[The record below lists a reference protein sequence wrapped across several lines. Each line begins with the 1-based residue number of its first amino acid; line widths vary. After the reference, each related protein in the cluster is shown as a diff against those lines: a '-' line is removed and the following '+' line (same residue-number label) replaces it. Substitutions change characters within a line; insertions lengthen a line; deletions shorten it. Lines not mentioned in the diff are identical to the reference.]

1 MKKILLCL
9 VILATGLTAC
19 GKNET
24 IEKPKEK
31 VQTEVKNPS
40 LSNMASDKSFEFV
53 KRTLE
58 ENLAT
63 DNDMAKA
70 NVNKFMNMVSDYN
83 KSVGEENL
91 IGDFKEDIN
100 PTYEVGKL
108 IENREK
114 SDKNYPD
121 TNCRINAYL
130 LALANMKVQKAGNP
144 DDEMLFMDLEKIKEG
159 KIFDSQVRE
168 TFRKFFLRVA
178 TNSSKNPEEQAKV
191 MEKYF
196 EDWSFPK
203 NASLVSVVIHD
214 NLDGNYLFIGHIG
227 VLVKTDEGYLFVE
240 KISFEEPYQAIKFP
254 NRQACYGYLKEKFKD
269 YTDTEVCPPFVM
281 DNGEYVG

>member
-40 LSNMASDKSFEFV
+40 LSNMASEKSFEFV

-70 NVNKFMNMVSDYN
+70 NVNEFMDMVSDYN

-100 PTYEVGKL
+100 PTYDVGKL

-114 SDKNYPD
+114 SEKNYPD

-159 KIFDSQVRE
+159 KIFDSQVME
-168 TFRKFFLRVA
+168 TFRKFFSRVA

-240 KISFEEPYQAIKFP
+240 KISFEEPYQAIIFP
-254 NRQACYGYLKEKFKD
+254 NRQACYDYLKEKFKD
-269 YTDTEVCPPFVM
+269 YTDPEVCQPFVM

>member
-31 VQTEVKNPS
+31 VQAEVKNPS
-40 LSNMASDKSFEFV
+40 LSNMASEKSFEFV

-70 NVNKFMNMVSDYN
+70 NVNKFMDMVSDYN

-100 PTYEVGKL
+100 PTYDVGKL

-114 SDKNYPD
+114 SVKNYPD
-121 TNCRINAYL
+121 TNCRINSYL
-130 LALANMKVQKAGNP
+130 LALANMKVMKAGNP

-159 KIFDSQVRE
+159 KIFDRQVME
-168 TFRKFFLRVA
+168 TFRKFFSRVA
-178 TNSSKNPEEQAKV
+178 TNSSKKPEEQAKV

-254 NRQACYGYLKEKFKD
+254 NRQACYDYLKEKFKD
-269 YTDTEVCPPFVM
+269 YTDPEVCPPFVM
-281 DNGEYVG
+281 DNGEYVE

>member
-70 NVNKFMNMVSDYN
+70 NVNKFMDMVSDYN